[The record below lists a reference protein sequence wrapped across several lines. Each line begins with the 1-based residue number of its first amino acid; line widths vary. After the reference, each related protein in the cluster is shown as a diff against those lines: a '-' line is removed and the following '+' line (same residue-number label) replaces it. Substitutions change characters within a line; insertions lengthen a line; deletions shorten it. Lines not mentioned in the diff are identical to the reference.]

1 MLKKSFTFSL
11 LAAGL
16 IFAPAAA
23 LADQVAGSESITNQ
37 TSVNKGVGNT
47 TGQSSITN
55 TVQEQLKKSG
65 VGRFN
70 RGGNQTAGSN
80 SVTDQ
85 YGVNR
90 GRDNVTGQTS
100 ETNTIQKQY
109 LQRTGG
115 YLYRK

>member
-1 MLKKSFTFSL
+1 MLKNFFTFGL

-16 IFAPAAA
+16 LIAPTAAI
-23 LADQVAGSESITNQ
+23 ADQVAGSESITNQ
-37 TSVNKGVGNT
+37 SSVNKGVGNT

-65 VGRFN
+65 VGTYN

-85 YGVNR
+85 YGVNV

-109 LQRTGG
+109 QQRKGG
-115 YLYRK
+115 YRY